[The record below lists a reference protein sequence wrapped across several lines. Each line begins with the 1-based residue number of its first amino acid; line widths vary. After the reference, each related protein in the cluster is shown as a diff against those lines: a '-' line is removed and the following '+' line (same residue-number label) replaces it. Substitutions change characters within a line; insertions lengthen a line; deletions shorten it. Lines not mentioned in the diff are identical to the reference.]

1 MGREASRH
9 ADDQQDEYRDDDADA
24 QGVEPVPAAELLP
37 PVHRDSVLG
46 PLVAEL
52 AATMR
57 EAVANGPRGRAAV
70 AALTDA
76 YVDFAERN
84 PALYD
89 AMFLL
94 DTGLPFADEA
104 TPAPLREAFETLV
117 DTLGD
122 IAGPADPALFEI
134 FWSALHGLVSLT
146 RSGRLPRQEASRRLG
161 VLVDRFAER
170 GGDG

>member
-1 MGREASRH
+1 
-9 ADDQQDEYRDDDADA
+9 
-24 QGVEPVPAAELLP
+24 
-37 PVHRDSVLG
+37 
-46 PLVAEL
+46 
-52 AATMR
+52 MR